1 MRTTYTA
8 RANQSSPLSP
18 KNRILILSLLYT
30 FLHKDG
36 RGQKGNSEFVV
47 KNIRKDHVNKTEGLD
62 EI

>member
-1 MRTTYTA
+1 MQLYVITLKLAQIILFVR
-8 RANQSSPLSP
+8 PLF
-18 KNRILILSLLYT
+18 ILCE
-30 FLHKDG
+30 DG